1 MIWHIAKKE
10 IYHNLM
16 TLRFVLMI
24 ILLPVLMLANALI
37 YGFGDSGYREE
48 VNTYNRAMESRL
60 SYVKN
65 NAQKSLG
72 RLAMRGPGEIYKR
85 PSRFKF
91 CADGAAEL
99 IPNSIPLSERAGAGR
114 GGGTVVEE
122 YSWREVWTFEY
133 LPSNH
138 SSDATTL
145 IKIDWVFIGIFMS
158 FFVILFTFDAIAGE
172 RVHGTLSLMMS
183 NQISRAQMLLAKYL
197 GAFFTLMVPLTIGIL
212 MNLLIIYLSGN
223 IPFGSGASLPS
234 NGWGPWFRIFGMVGL
249 FALHISIFILL
260 GLFFSSR
267 VSNAITSLVWLLLTW
282 VCLAFIF
289 PSLLGLFVG
298 TLDPIPSIE
307 IVSSRKRT
315 QLASIEN
322 EFRPTELLEVTKL
335 SEAPSP
341 DNPSVTRRWATYF
354 TRRHETKT
362 RIADEHVDQ
371 QLKQVQLARELTQ
384 ISPIA
389 CFQYAMEGLANT
401 GIVSYMNFVKQV
413 QRYRQTFI
421 DFIKTEDRGDPDS
434 LHIYPVREGLSQ
446 KPVDPNAVPRFKEH
460 ISYQSVIF
468 PVGLLILFNVLF
480 FTAAQLS
487 FLKCD
492 LK

>member
-10 IYHNLM
+10 IYQNLT
-16 TLRFVLMI
+16 TLQFVLML
-24 ILLPVLMLANALI
+24 ILLPILMIANALI
-37 YGFGDSGYREE
+37 YGFGDEGYTAEIRD
-48 VNTYNRAMESRL
+48 YNRKVTQGL
-60 SYVKN
+60 SHIEEYAAKG
-65 NAQKSLG
+65 LG
-72 RLAMRGPGEIYKR
+72 ELAMTGPSEIPKR
-85 PSRFKF
+85 PTQLKF
-91 CADGAAEL
+91 CADGADAF
-99 IPNSIPLSERAGAGR
+99 IPRSITIAARE
-114 GGGTVVEE
+114 GGGRSGHDGSVFED
-122 YSWREVWTFEY
+122 YSWRDLWSLEY

-138 SSDATTL
+138 GGDATTL
-145 IKIDWVFIGIFMS
+145 IKIDWVFIGVFMS

-172 RVHGTLSLMMS
+172 RARGTLSLMMS
-183 NQISRAQMLLAKYL
+183 NPISRGQVLLAKYL
-197 GAFFTLMVPLTIGIL
+197 GTFFTLIIPLLIGVLI
-212 MNLLIIYLSGN
+212 NLLIIYLSGR
-223 IPFGSGASLPS
+223 IPFDSGSWL
-234 NGWGPWFRIFGMVGL
+234 RILGMIGL
-249 FALHISIFILL
+249 LALHISIFIFL

-307 IVSSRKRT
+307 KISAEKRS
-315 QLASIEN
+315 QLANIED
-322 EFRPTELLEVTKL
+322 EFQPRELLEVTKL
-335 SEAPSP
+335 SEAPSV
-341 DNPSVTRRWATYF
+341 DNPSATRQWATYF
-354 TRRHETKT
+354 KRRFETKT
-362 RIADEHVDQ
+362 HITDARVDQ
-371 QLKQVQLARELTQ
+371 QLRQVQLARELTQ
-384 ISPIA
+384 ISPTV

-413 QRYRQTFI
+413 RRYRATFI
-421 DFIKTEDRGDPDS
+421 DFIKTEDRSDPDS

-446 KPVDPNAVPRFKEH
+446 KPVDPNTVPRFEER

-468 PVGLLILFNVLF
+468 PVALLTLFNIML

>member
-24 ILLPVLMLANALI
+24 ILLPVLMVANALI
-37 YGFGDSGYREE
+37 YGFGDGGYREE
-48 VNTYNRAMESRL
+48 VDTYNLAMERRL
-60 SYVKN
+60 SRVRDD
-65 NAQKSLG
+65 AEESLG

-91 CADGAAEL
+91 CADGADEL
-99 IPNSIPLSERAGAGR
+99 IPNAIPIAARDRTGR
-114 GGGTVVEE
+114 GGSVGTA

-138 SSDATTL
+138 GSDATTL

-183 NQISRAQMLLAKYL
+183 NQISRGQMLLAKYL
-197 GAFFTLMVPLTIGIL
+197 GAFFTLMVPLIIGVL
-212 MNLLIIYLSGN
+212 MNLLIIYLSGS
-223 IPFGSGASLPS
+223 ISFDSGSPLPS
-234 NGWGPWFRIFGMVGL
+234 NGWGPRLRILGMVGL
-249 FALHISIFILL
+249 FALHISIFIFL

-289 PSLLGLFVG
+289 PSLIGLFVG

-307 IVSSRKRT
+307 IVSSRKRA
-315 QLASIEN
+315 QLANIED
-322 EFRPTELLEVTKL
+322 EFRPTELLETTKL

-341 DNPSVTRRWATYF
+341 DNPSAARRWATYF

-384 ISPIA
+384 ISPIV

-413 QRYRQTFI
+413 RRYRQTFI
-421 DFIKTEDRGDPDS
+421 DFIKTEDRSDPDS

-446 KPVDPNAVPRFKEH
+446 KPVDPDAIPRFEER
-460 ISYQSVIF
+460 ISYQSVLF
-468 PVGLLILFNVLF
+468 PVALLILFNILF

>member
-1 MIWHIAKKE
+1 MVWHIAKKE

-24 ILLPVLMLANALI
+24 ILLPVLMVANALI

-48 VNTYNRAMESRL
+48 VDVYNRAMERRL
-60 SYVKN
+60 SRVKDDAEEN
-65 NAQKSLG
+65 LG
-72 RLAMRGPGEIYKR
+72 RLAMRGPGEIYR
-85 PSRFKF
+85 LPSRFKF
-91 CADGAAEL
+91 CADGADAL
-99 IPNSIPLSERAGAGR
+99 IPNSIPIAERSGAAR
-114 GGGTVVEE
+114 GGAVGEA
-122 YSWREVWTFEY
+122 YNWREVWTLEY

-138 SSDATTL
+138 GSDATTL

-172 RVHGTLSLMMS
+172 RAQGTLSLMMS
-183 NQISRAQMLLAKYL
+183 NQISRGQVLLAKYL
-197 GAFFTLMVPLTIGIL
+197 GAFLTLMVPLVIGVL
-212 MNLLIIYLSGN
+212 MNLLVIYLSGN
-223 IPFGSGASLPS
+223 IPFNFSDCL
-234 NGWGPWFRIFGMVGL
+234 RILGMIGL
-249 FALHISIFILL
+249 FALHISIFIFL

-289 PSLLGLFVG
+289 PSLIGLFVG

-307 IVSSRKRT
+307 IVSSRKRA
-315 QLASIEN
+315 QLANIED
-322 EFRPTELLEVTKL
+322 EFRPMELLETTKL

-341 DNPSVTRRWATYF
+341 DNPSATRRWATYF
-354 TRRHETKT
+354 TRRYETKT

-371 QLKQVQLARELTQ
+371 QLRQVKLARELTQ
-384 ISPIA
+384 ISPIV

-401 GIVSYMNFVKQV
+401 GIVSYMDFVKQV
-413 QRYRQTFI
+413 RRYRQTFI
-421 DFIKTEDRGDPDS
+421 DFTKTEDRDDPES

-446 KPVDPNAVPRFKEH
+446 KPVDPNAVPRFEERP
-460 ISYQSVIF
+460 SYQSMIF
-468 PVGLLILFNVLF
+468 PVGLLILFNILF

>member
-24 ILLPVLMLANALI
+24 ILLPILMVANALI
-37 YGFGDSGYREE
+37 YGFGSSSYIEE
-48 VNTYNRAMESRL
+48 VNAYNRAMESRL

-65 NAQKSLG
+65 SAQESLG

-85 PSRFKF
+85 PSPFKF
-91 CADGAAEL
+91 CADGTDEL
-99 IPNSIPLSERAGAGR
+99 IPRSVPLSESAGGGR
-114 GGGTVVEE
+114 GGGVTTS
-122 YSWREVWTFEY
+122 YSWRELWALEY

-138 SSDATTL
+138 GSDATTL

-172 RVHGTLSLMMS
+172 RTKGTLSLMMS
-183 NQISRAQMLLAKYL
+183 NQISRGQMLFAKYL
-197 GAFFTLMVPLTIGIL
+197 GTFFTLMVPLAIGIL
-212 MNLLIIYLSGN
+212 MNLLVIYLSGN
-223 IPFGSGASLPS
+223 IPFDSGSPLPS
-234 NGWGPWFRIFGMVGL
+234 NGWGPRLRILGMVGL
-249 FALHISIFILL
+249 FTLHISIFIFL

-307 IVSSRKRT
+307 IVSSRKRA
-315 QLASIEN
+315 QLANIED
-322 EFRPTELLEVTKL
+322 EFRPMELLEVTKL

-341 DNPSVTRRWATYF
+341 DNPSATRRWATYF
-354 TRRHETKT
+354 TRRYETKT

-371 QLKQVQLARELTQ
+371 QFRQVRLARGLTQ
-384 ISPIA
+384 ISPIV

-401 GIVSYMNFVKQV
+401 GIVSYMDFVKQV
-413 QRYRQTFI
+413 RRYRQTFI
-421 DFIKTEDRGDPDS
+421 DFVKTEDREDPES

-446 KPVDPNAVPRFKEH
+446 KPVDPNAVPRFEERP
-460 ISYQSVIF
+460 SYQSVIF
-468 PVGLLILFNVLF
+468 PIGLLIIFNLLF

>member
-10 IYHNLM
+10 IYQNFT

-24 ILLPVLMLANALI
+24 ILLPILMVANALM
-37 YGFGDSGYREE
+37 YGFGDNGYTAEIRDYTRKVTQGLSHIEE
-48 VNTYNRAMESRL
+48 YAA
-60 SYVKN
+60 KG
-65 NAQKSLG
+65 LG
-72 RLAMRGPGEIYKR
+72 ELAMVGPAEIPKY
-85 PSRFKF
+85 PTQLKF
-91 CADGAAEL
+91 CADGADAF
-99 IPNSIPLSERAGAGR
+99 IPRSVTIADRTNHGR
-114 GGGTVVEE
+114 TGYEG
-122 YSWREVWTFEY
+122 YNWRELWSLEY

-138 SSDATTL
+138 GGDATTL
-145 IKIDWVFIGIFMS
+145 IKIDWVFIGVFMS

-172 RVHGTLSLMMS
+172 RARGTLGLMMS
-183 NQISRAQMLLAKYL
+183 NQISRGQVLFAKYL
-197 GAFFTLMVPLTIGIL
+197 GAFFTLMLPLTIGIL
-212 MNLLIIYLSGN
+212 MNLLVIYLSGS
-223 IPFGSGASLPS
+223 IPFDSHDLL
-234 NGWGPWFRIFGMVGL
+234 RILGMVGL
-249 FALHISIFILL
+249 FASHISIFIFL

-307 IVSSRKRT
+307 IVSSRKRA
-315 QLASIEN
+315 QLSNIED
-322 EFRPTELLEVTKL
+322 EFQPMETLEVTKL
-335 SEAPSP
+335 SEAPAP
-341 DNPSVTRRWATYF
+341 DNPSATRRWATYF

-362 RIADEHVDQ
+362 RIADQHVDQ
-371 QLKQVQLARELTQ
+371 QLRQVRLARELTQ
-384 ISPIA
+384 ISPIV
-389 CFQYAMEGLANT
+389 CFQYAMEGLSNT
-401 GIVSYMNFVKQV
+401 GIVSYMDFVKQV
-413 QRYRQTFI
+413 RRYRQTFI
-421 DFIKTEDRGDPDS
+421 DFIKTEDRSDPDS

-468 PVGLLILFNVLF
+468 PVALLILFNVLF

-487 FLKCD
+487 FLKSD

>member
-24 ILLPVLMLANALI
+24 ILLPVLMVANAFI

-48 VNTYNRAMESRL
+48 VNAYNRAMESRL

-65 NAQKSLG
+65 NAQESLG

-85 PSRFKF
+85 PSPFKF
-91 CADGAAEL
+91 CADGTDEL
-99 IPNSIPLSERAGAGR
+99 IPRSVPLSESAGGGR
-114 GGGTVVEE
+114 GGGVTTS
-122 YSWREVWTFEY
+122 YSWRELWALEY

-138 SSDATTL
+138 GSDATTL

-172 RVHGTLSLMMS
+172 RAKGTLSLMMS
-183 NQISRAQMLLAKYL
+183 NQISRGQMLFAKYL
-197 GAFFTLMVPLTIGIL
+197 GTFFTLMVPLTIGIL
-212 MNLLIIYLSGN
+212 MNLLVIYLSGS
-223 IPFGSGASLPS
+223 ISFSSSGWL
-234 NGWGPWFRIFGMVGL
+234 RILGMIGL
-249 FALHISIFILL
+249 FTLHISIFIFL

-307 IVSSRKRT
+307 IVSSRKRA
-315 QLASIEN
+315 QLANIED
-322 EFRPTELLEVTKL
+322 EFRPMELLEVTKL

-341 DNPSVTRRWATYF
+341 DNPSATRRWATYF
-354 TRRHETKT
+354 TRRYETKT

-371 QLKQVQLARELTQ
+371 QLRQVKLARELTQ
-384 ISPIA
+384 ISPIV

-401 GIVSYMNFVKQV
+401 GIGSYMDFVKQV
-413 QRYRQTFI
+413 RRYRQTFI
-421 DFIKTEDRGDPDS
+421 DFIKTEDRNDPES

-446 KPVDPNAVPRFKEH
+446 KPVDPNAIPRFKER

-468 PVGLLILFNVLF
+468 PVGLLILFNILF

>member
-1 MIWHIAKKE
+1 
-10 IYHNLM
+10 
-16 TLRFVLMI
+16 
-24 ILLPVLMLANALI
+24 
-37 YGFGDSGYREE
+37 
-48 VNTYNRAMESRL
+48 
-60 SYVKN
+60 
-65 NAQKSLG
+65 
-72 RLAMRGPGEIYKR
+72 
-85 PSRFKF
+85 
-91 CADGAAEL
+91 
-99 IPNSIPLSERAGAGR
+99 
-114 GGGTVVEE
+114 
-122 YSWREVWTFEY
+122 
-133 LPSNH
+133 
-138 SSDATTL
+138 
-145 IKIDWVFIGIFMS
+145 
-158 FFVILFTFDAIAGE
+158 
-172 RVHGTLSLMMS
+172 
-183 NQISRAQMLLAKYL
+183 
-197 GAFFTLMVPLTIGIL
+197 
-212 MNLLIIYLSGN
+212 
-223 IPFGSGASLPS
+223 
-234 NGWGPWFRIFGMVGL
+234 MVGL

-282 VCLAFIF
+282 VGLAFIF

-307 IVSSRKRT
+307 IVSSRKRA
-315 QLASIEN
+315 QLANIDD
-322 EFRPTELLEVTKL
+322 EFRPMESLEKTKL

-341 DNPSVTRRWATYF
+341 DNPSATRRWATYF
-354 TRRHETKT
+354 TRRYETKT

-371 QLKQVQLARELTQ
+371 QLRQVRLARELTQ
-384 ISPIA
+384 ISPIV

-413 QRYRQTFI
+413 RRYRQIFI
-421 DFIKTEDRGDPDS
+421 DFIKTEDRDDPDS
-434 LHIYPVREGLSQ
+434 LHIYPVREGLSE

>member
-16 TLRFVLMI
+16 TLRFVLMV
-24 ILLPVLMLANALI
+24 ILLPALMLANALI

-48 VNTYNRAMESRL
+48 VDAYNLAMERRL
-60 SYVKN
+60 SRVKDD
-65 NAQKSLG
+65 ADESLG
-72 RLAMRGPGEIYKR
+72 KLAMRGPGEIYKR
-85 PSRFKF
+85 LSRFKF

-99 IPNSIPLSERAGAGR
+99 IPNSIPIAAHGGGR
-114 GGGTVVEE
+114 GGSGGVVED
-122 YSWREVWTFEY
+122 YSWREMWTLEY

-138 SSDATTL
+138 GGGATTL
-145 IKIDWVFIGIFMS
+145 IKIDWVFIGIFMG

-172 RVHGTLSLMMS
+172 RTKGTLSLMMS
-183 NQISRAQMLLAKYL
+183 NQISRGQMLFAKYL
-197 GAFFTLMVPLTIGIL
+197 GTFFTLMVPLTIGIL
-212 MNLLIIYLSGN
+212 MNLLVIYLSGS
-223 IPFGSGASLPS
+223 ISFSSSDWL
-234 NGWGPWFRIFGMVGL
+234 RILGMVGL
-249 FALHISIFILL
+249 FTLHISIFIFL

-307 IVSSRKRT
+307 IVSSRKRA
-315 QLASIEN
+315 QLANIED
-322 EFRPTELLEVTKL
+322 EFRPMELLEVTKL

-341 DNPSVTRRWATYF
+341 DNPSATRRWATYF
-354 TRRHETKT
+354 TRRYETKT

-371 QLKQVQLARELTQ
+371 QLRQVKLARELTQ
-384 ISPIA
+384 ISPIV

-401 GIVSYMNFVKQV
+401 GIVSYMDFVKQV
-413 QRYRQTFI
+413 RRYRQTFI
-421 DFIKTEDRGDPDS
+421 DFIKTEDQGDPES

-446 KPVDPNAVPRFKEH
+446 KPVDPNAIPRFKER

-468 PVGLLILFNVLF
+468 PVGLLILFNILF

>member
-1 MIWHIAKKE
+1 MIWHVAKKE
-10 IYHNLM
+10 IHHNLM

-24 ILLPVLMLANALI
+24 ILLPVLMMANALI
-37 YGFGDSGYREE
+37 YGFGDSGYKEE
-48 VNTYNRAMESRL
+48 VNTYHRAMESRL
-60 SYVKN
+60 SFIKDY
-65 NAQKSLG
+65 AEESLG
-72 RLAMRGPGEIYKR
+72 KLAMRGPGEIYKQ
-85 PSRFKF
+85 PSPFKF
-91 CADGAAEL
+91 CADGVDEL
-99 IPNSIPLSERAGAGR
+99 IPRSIPIVGSGAGR
-114 GGGTVVEE
+114 GGGVTTA
-122 YSWREVWTFEY
+122 YQWRELWSLEY

-138 SSDATTL
+138 GSDATTL

-172 RVHGTLSLMMS
+172 RAQGTLSLMMS
-183 NQISRAQMLLAKYL
+183 NQISRGQMLFAKYL

-223 IPFGSGASLPS
+223 IPFDLED
-234 NGWGPWFRIFGMVGL
+234 WLRILGMVGL
-249 FALHISIFILL
+249 FALHISIFIFL

-315 QLASIEN
+315 QLANIEN
-322 EFRPTELLEVTKL
+322 EFRPMELLEVTKL

-341 DNPSVTRRWATYF
+341 DNPSATRRWATYF
-354 TRRHETKT
+354 TRRYETRT
-362 RIADEHVDQ
+362 QIADTHVDQ
-371 QLKQVQLARELTQ
+371 QFRQVRLARELTQ
-384 ISPIA
+384 ISPIV

-401 GIVSYMNFVKQV
+401 GIVSYMDFVKQV
-413 QRYRQTFI
+413 RRYRQTFI
-421 DFIKTEDRGDPDS
+421 DFIKSEDSDDPES

-446 KPVDPNAVPRFKEH
+446 KPVDLNAIPRFEERP
-460 ISYQSVIF
+460 SYQSVVF
-468 PVGLLILFNVLF
+468 PVSLLILFNLLF

>member
-10 IYHNLM
+10 IHHNLM

-24 ILLPVLMLANALI
+24 ILLPVLMVANALI
-37 YGFGDSGYREE
+37 YGFGDSGYKEE
-48 VNTYNRAMESRL
+48 VNTYHRAMESRL
-60 SYVKN
+60 SLVKGH
-65 NAQKSLG
+65 AEESLG
-72 RLAMRGPGEIYKR
+72 KLAMRGPGEIYKQ
-85 PSRFKF
+85 PSPFKF
-91 CADGAAEL
+91 CADGTDEL
-99 IPNSIPLSERAGAGR
+99 IPRSIPIVSSGAAR
-114 GGGTVVEE
+114 GGGVTTA
-122 YSWREVWTFEY
+122 YHWRELWALEY

-138 SSDATTL
+138 GSDATTL

-172 RVHGTLSLMMS
+172 RAHGTLSLMMS
-183 NQISRAQMLLAKYL
+183 NQISRGQMLFAKYL

-223 IPFGSGASLPS
+223 IPFDLGDWL
-234 NGWGPWFRIFGMVGL
+234 RILGMGGL
-249 FALHISIFILL
+249 FALHISTFIFL

-307 IVSSRKRT
+307 IVSSRKRA
-315 QLASIEN
+315 QLANIED
-322 EFRPTELLEVTKL
+322 EYRPMELLEVTKL

-341 DNPSVTRRWATYF
+341 DNPSATHRWATYF
-354 TRRHETKT
+354 TRRYETRT
-362 RIADEHVDQ
+362 QIADTHVDQ
-371 QLKQVQLARELTQ
+371 QFRQVRLARELTQ
-384 ISPIA
+384 ISPIV

-413 QRYRQTFI
+413 RRYRQTFI
-421 DFIKTEDRGDPDS
+421 DFIKTEDRNDPKS

-446 KPVDPNAVPRFKEH
+446 KPVDPNAVPRFEERP
-460 ISYQSVIF
+460 SYQSVIF
-468 PVGLLILFNVLF
+468 PVGLLILFNILF

>member
-1 MIWHIAKKE
+1 
-10 IYHNLM
+10 M
-16 TLRFVLMI
+16 TLRFILMI
-24 ILLPVLMLANALI
+24 ILLPVLMVANALI

-48 VNTYNRAMESRL
+48 VNTYNRAMENRL
-60 SYVKN
+60 SHVKN
-65 NAQKSLG
+65 NAQQSLG
-72 RLAMRGPGEIYKR
+72 KLAMRGPGEIYKQ
-85 PSRFKF
+85 PSPFKF
-91 CADGAAEL
+91 CADGTDEL
-99 IPNSIPLSERAGAGR
+99 IPRSIPIVGSGAAR
-114 GGGTVVEE
+114 GGGVTTA
-122 YSWREVWTFEY
+122 YSWRELWALEY

-138 SSDATTL
+138 GSDATTL

-172 RVHGTLSLMMS
+172 RATGTLSLMMS
-183 NQISRAQMLLAKYL
+183 NQISRGQMLFAKYL

-223 IPFGSGASLPS
+223 IPFNSSDCL
-234 NGWGPWFRIFGMVGL
+234 RISGMVGL
-249 FALHISIFILL
+249 FALHISIFIFL

-315 QLASIEN
+315 QLANIEDK
-322 EFRPTELLEVTKL
+322 FRPLELLEVTKL

-341 DNPSVTRRWATYF
+341 DNPSATRRWATYF
-354 TRRHETKT
+354 TRRYETRT
-362 RIADEHVDQ
+362 QIADTHVDQ
-371 QLKQVQLARELTQ
+371 QFKQVRLARELTQ
-384 ISPIA
+384 ISPIV

-401 GIVSYMNFVKQV
+401 GIVSYMDFVKQV
-413 QRYRQTFI
+413 RRYRQTFI
-421 DFIKTEDRGDPDS
+421 DFIQTEDRADPES

-446 KPVDPNAVPRFKEH
+446 KPVDPNAIPRFKEH
-460 ISYQSVIF
+460 ISYQSVVF
-468 PVGLLILFNVLF
+468 PVGLLLLFNILF
-480 FTAAQLS
+480 FTAALLS

>member
-1 MIWHIAKKE
+1 MIWHVAKKE
-10 IYHNLM
+10 IHHNLM

-24 ILLPVLMLANALI
+24 ILLPILMVANALI
-37 YGFGDSGYREE
+37 YGFGDSGYKEE
-48 VNTYNRAMESRL
+48 VNTYHRAMESRL
-60 SYVKN
+60 SLVKDY
-65 NAQKSLG
+65 AEESLG
-72 RLAMRGPGEIYKR
+72 KLAMRGPGEIYKQ
-85 PSRFKF
+85 PSPFKF
-91 CADGAAEL
+91 CADGVDEL
-99 IPNSIPLSERAGAGR
+99 IPRSIPIVSSGAGR
-114 GGGTVVEE
+114 GGGVTTA
-122 YSWREVWTFEY
+122 YHWRELWSLEY

-138 SSDATTL
+138 GSDATTL

-172 RVHGTLSLMMS
+172 RAHGTLSLMMS
-183 NQISRAQMLLAKYL
+183 NQISRGQMLFAKYL

-223 IPFGSGASLPS
+223 IPFDLED
-234 NGWGPWFRIFGMVGL
+234 WLRILVMVGL
-249 FALHISIFILL
+249 FALHISIFIFL

-298 TLDPIPSIE
+298 TLDPILSIE
-307 IVSSRKRT
+307 IVASRKRT
-315 QLASIEN
+315 QLANIED
-322 EFRPTELLEVTKL
+322 EFRPMELLEVTKL

-341 DNPSVTRRWATYF
+341 ENPPATRRWATYF
-354 TRRHETKT
+354 TRRYETRT
-362 RIADEHVDQ
+362 QIADTHVDQ
-371 QLKQVQLARELTQ
+371 QFRQVRLARELTQ
-384 ISPIA
+384 ISPIV

-413 QRYRQTFI
+413 RRYRQTFT
-421 DFIKTEDRGDPDS
+421 DFIKTEDRNDPES

-446 KPVDPNAVPRFKEH
+446 KPVDPNAVPRFEERP
-460 ISYQSVIF
+460 SYQSVLL
-468 PVGLLILFNVLF
+468 PVGLLILFNILF

>member
-24 ILLPVLMLANALI
+24 ILLPVLMVVNALI

-60 SYVKN
+60 SHVKN
-65 NAQKSLG
+65 NAQESLG
-72 RLAMRGPGEIYKR
+72 RLAMRGPGEIYKQ
-85 PSRFKF
+85 PSPFKF
-91 CADGAAEL
+91 CADGTDEL
-99 IPNSIPLSERAGAGR
+99 IPRSIPIVGSGAAR
-114 GGGTVVEE
+114 GGGVTTA
-122 YSWREVWTFEY
+122 YHWRELWSLEY

-138 SSDATTL
+138 GSDATTL

-172 RVHGTLSLMMS
+172 RANGTLSLMMS
-183 NQISRAQMLLAKYL
+183 NQISRGQMLFAKYL
-197 GAFFTLMVPLTIGIL
+197 GTFFTLMVPLTIGIL
-212 MNLLIIYLSGN
+212 MNLLVIYLSGS
-223 IPFGSGASLPS
+223 ISFSSSDWL
-234 NGWGPWFRIFGMVGL
+234 RILGMVGL
-249 FALHISIFILL
+249 FTLHISIFIFL

-307 IVSSRKRT
+307 IVSSRKRA
-315 QLASIEN
+315 QLANIED
-322 EFRPTELLEVTKL
+322 EFRPMELLEVTKL

-341 DNPSVTRRWATYF
+341 DNPSATRRWATYF
-354 TRRHETKT
+354 RRRYETKT
-362 RIADEHVDQ
+362 RITDEHVDQ
-371 QLKQVQLARELTQ
+371 QLRQVRLARELTQ
-384 ISPIA
+384 ISPIV

-401 GIVSYMNFVKQV
+401 GIVSYMDFVKQV
-413 QRYRQTFI
+413 RRYRQTFI
-421 DFIKTEDRGDPDS
+421 DFIKTEDRDDPES

-446 KPVDPNAVPRFKEH
+446 KPVDPNAVPRFEERP
-460 ISYQSVIF
+460 SYQSVLF
-468 PVGLLILFNVLF
+468 PVGLLILFNILF

>member
-24 ILLPVLMLANALI
+24 ILLPVLMVANAFI
-37 YGFGDSGYREE
+37 YGFGDGGYREE
-48 VNTYNRAMESRL
+48 VDTYTLAMERRL
-60 SYVKN
+60 SRVKDD
-65 NAQKSLG
+65 ADESLG
-72 RLAMRGPGEIYKR
+72 KLAMRGPGEIYKR

-99 IPNSIPLSERAGAGR
+99 IPNAIPIAAHGGGR
-114 GGGTVVEE
+114 GGSGGVAED
-122 YSWREVWTFEY
+122 YSWREVWTLEY

-138 SSDATTL
+138 GSDATIL

-172 RVHGTLSLMMS
+172 RAKGTLSLMMS
-183 NQISRAQMLLAKYL
+183 NQISRGQMIFAKYL
-197 GAFFTLMVPLTIGIL
+197 GTFFTLMVPLIIGIL
-212 MNLLIIYLSGN
+212 MNLLVIYLSGN
-223 IPFGSGASLPS
+223 IPFDAGSWL
-234 NGWGPWFRIFGMVGL
+234 RIVGMIGL
-249 FALHISIFILL
+249 FALHISIFIFL

-307 IVSSRKRT
+307 IISSRKRA
-315 QLASIEN
+315 QLANIED
-322 EFRPTELLEVTKL
+322 EFRPTELLETTKL
-335 SEAPSP
+335 SEAPAP
-341 DNPSVTRRWATYF
+341 DNPSAARRWATYF
-354 TRRHETKT
+354 KRRYETKT
-362 RIADEHVDQ
+362 RIVDEHVDQ
-371 QLKQVQLARELTQ
+371 QLRQVKLARELTQ
-384 ISPIA
+384 ISPIV

-413 QRYRQTFI
+413 RRYRQTFI
-421 DFIKTEDRGDPDS
+421 DFIKTEDRNDPES

-446 KPVDPNAVPRFKEH
+446 KPVDPNAIPRFEER

-468 PVGLLILFNVLF
+468 PVGLLFLFNILFFSV
-480 FTAAQLS
+480 AQLS

>member
-1 MIWHIAKKE
+1 MIWHITKKE
-10 IYHNLM
+10 IYHNLL
-16 TLRFVLMI
+16 TLRFILMI

-48 VNTYNRAMESRL
+48 MDAYNLAIERRL
-60 SYVKN
+60 SRVKDD
-65 NAQKSLG
+65 AEESLG

-91 CADGAAEL
+91 CADGTDEL
-99 IPNSIPLSERAGAGR
+99 IPNSIPIAERSGAGR
-114 GGGTVVEE
+114 GGGITVEE
-122 YSWREVWTFEY
+122 YSWREVWTLEY

-138 SSDATTL
+138 GGDATTL

-158 FFVILFTFDAIAGE
+158 FFVILFTFDAVAGE
-172 RVHGTLSLMMS
+172 RAHGTLSLMMS
-183 NQISRAQMLLAKYL
+183 NQISRGQVLFAKYL
-197 GAFFTLMVPLTIGIL
+197 GAFFTLMLPLTIGIL
-212 MNLLIIYLSGN
+212 MNLLIIYLSGH
-223 IPFGSGASLPS
+223 IFFDSGDWL
-234 NGWGPWFRIFGMVGL
+234 RILGMVGL
-249 FALHISIFILL
+249 FALHISIFIFL

-307 IVSSRKRT
+307 IVSSRKRA

-341 DNPSVTRRWATYF
+341 DNPSATRRWATYF
-354 TRRHETKT
+354 TRRYETKT

-371 QLKQVQLARELTQ
+371 QLRQVRLARELTQ
-384 ISPIA
+384 ISPIV

-401 GIVSYMNFVKQV
+401 GIVSYIDFVKQV
-413 QRYRQTFI
+413 RRYRQTFI
-421 DFIKTEDRGDPDS
+421 DFIKTEDRSDPDS

-446 KPVDPNAVPRFKEH
+446 KPVNLDAIPRFEER
-460 ISYQSVIF
+460 ISHQSVVF
-468 PVGLLILFNVLF
+468 PVVLLILFNALF
-480 FTAAQLS
+480 FTASQLS

>member
-24 ILLPVLMLANALI
+24 ILLPLLMVANALI

-65 NAQKSLG
+65 NAQESLG
-72 RLAMRGPGEIYKR
+72 RLAMRGPGEIYKQ
-85 PSRFKF
+85 PSPFKF
-91 CADGAAEL
+91 CADGTDEL
-99 IPNSIPLSERAGAGR
+99 IPRSIPIVGSGAAR
-114 GGGTVVEE
+114 GGGVTTA
-122 YSWREVWTFEY
+122 YRWRELWALEY

-138 SSDATTL
+138 GGDATTL

-172 RVHGTLSLMMS
+172 RAYGTLSLMMS
-183 NQISRAQMLLAKYL
+183 NQISRGQMLFAKYL

-212 MNLLIIYLSGN
+212 MNLLIIYVSGN
-223 IPFGSGASLPS
+223 IPFNSSDCL
-234 NGWGPWFRIFGMVGL
+234 RISGMVGL
-249 FALHISIFILL
+249 FALHISIFIFL
-260 GLFFSSR
+260 GLFFSSG

-282 VCLAFIF
+282 VCLAFIL

-307 IVSSRKRT
+307 IVSSRKRA
-315 QLASIEN
+315 QLANIED
-322 EFRPTELLEVTKL
+322 EFRPMELLETTKL
-335 SEAPSP
+335 REAPSP
-341 DNPSVTRRWATYF
+341 NNPSAARRWATYF
-354 TRRHETKT
+354 MRRYETKT
-362 RIADEHVDQ
+362 RIADERVDQ
-371 QLKQVQLARELTQ
+371 QLRQVKLARELTQ
-384 ISPIA
+384 VSPIV

-401 GIVSYMNFVKQV
+401 GILSYMDFVKQV
-413 QRYRQTFI
+413 RRYRQIFI
-421 DFIKTEDRGDPDS
+421 DFIKTEDRDDPES

-446 KPVDPNAVPRFKEH
+446 KPVDPNAIPRFQEH
-460 ISYQSVIF
+460 ISYQSVVF
-468 PVGLLILFNVLF
+468 PVGLLILFNILF

-487 FLKCD
+487 FLRSD

>member
-1 MIWHIAKKE
+1 MIWHIATKE

-24 ILLPVLMLANALI
+24 ILLPVLMVANALI
-37 YGFGDSGYREE
+37 YGFGDGGYREE
-48 VNTYNRAMESRL
+48 VNAYNLAMESRL
-60 SYVKN
+60 SHVKD
-65 NAQKSLG
+65 NAEESLG

-91 CADGAAEL
+91 CADGADEL
-99 IPNSIPLSERAGAGR
+99 IPNAIPLAERSGGSR
-114 GGGTVVEE
+114 GGNDIAET
-122 YSWREVWTFEY
+122 YRWREVWTLEY

-138 SSDATTL
+138 GSDATTL
-145 IKIDWVFIGIFMS
+145 IKIDWIFIGVFMS

-183 NQISRAQMLLAKYL
+183 NQISRGQMLLAKYL
-197 GAFFTLMVPLTIGIL
+197 GAFFTLMVPLAIGIL

-223 IPFGSGASLPS
+223 IRFDSSDWL
-234 NGWGPWFRIFGMVGL
+234 RILGMVGL
-249 FALHISIFILL
+249 FALHISIFIFL

-307 IVSSRKRT
+307 IVSSRKRI
-315 QLASIEN
+315 QLAN
-322 EFRPTELLEVTKL
+322 VDDEFRPMELLETTKL
-335 SEAPSP
+335 SEAPSV
-341 DNPSVTRRWATYF
+341 DNPSAARRWATYF
-354 TRRHETKT
+354 SRKNEIRTRS
-362 RIADEHVDQ
+362 ADEHVDQ
-371 QLKQVQLARELTQ
+371 QFRQVRLARELTQ
-384 ISPIA
+384 ISPIV
-389 CFQYAMEGLANT
+389 CFQYAMEGLAGT
-401 GIVSYMNFVKQV
+401 GITRYMDFVKQV
-413 QRYRQTFI
+413 RRYRQTFI
-421 DFIKTEDRGDPDS
+421 DFIKTEDRDDPES

-446 KPVDPNAVPRFKEH
+446 KPVDPNAVPRFEERP
-460 ISYQSVIF
+460 SYQSVIF
-468 PVGLLILFNVLF
+468 PVGLLLLFNILF

>member
-1 MIWHIAKKE
+1 MIWHLAKKE
-10 IYHNLM
+10 IHHNLM

-24 ILLPVLMLANALI
+24 ILLPVLMVANALI
-37 YGFGDSGYREE
+37 YGFGNSGYREE
-48 VNTYNRAMESRL
+48 VDTYNLAMERRL
-60 SYVKN
+60 SGVKDD
-65 NAQKSLG
+65 AEKSLG

-85 PSRFKF
+85 PSRLKF
-91 CADGAAEL
+91 CADGTDEL
-99 IPNSIPLSERAGAGR
+99 IPNAIPIAARDRAGR
-114 GGGTVVEE
+114 GGSVGTA
-122 YSWREVWTFEY
+122 YSWREVWTLEY

-138 SSDATTL
+138 GGDATTL

-172 RVHGTLSLMMS
+172 RAHGTLSLMMS
-183 NQISRAQMLLAKYL
+183 NQISRGQVLLAKYL
-197 GAFFTLMVPLTIGIL
+197 GAFFTLMVPLIIGVL
-212 MNLLIIYLSGN
+212 MNLLIIYLSGS
-223 IPFGSGASLPS
+223 ISFDSSDWL
-234 NGWGPWFRIFGMVGL
+234 RILGMVGL
-249 FALHISIFILL
+249 FALHISIFIFL

-289 PSLLGLFVG
+289 PSLIGLFVG

-315 QLASIEN
+315 QLANIED
-322 EFRPTELLEVTKL
+322 EFRPTELLETTKL

-341 DNPSVTRRWATYF
+341 DNPSATRRWATYF

-362 RIADEHVDQ
+362 RLADEHVDQ
-371 QLKQVQLARELTQ
+371 QLKQVQFARELTQ
-384 ISPIA
+384 ISPIV
-389 CFQYAMEGLANT
+389 CFQYAMEGLAGT
-401 GIVSYMNFVKQV
+401 GITRYMNFVKQV
-413 QRYRQTFI
+413 RRYRQRFI
-421 DFIKTEDRGDPDS
+421 DFIKTEDRNDPDS

-446 KPVDPNAVPRFKEH
+446 KPVDPDAIPRFEEQ
-460 ISYQSVIF
+460 ISYQSVLF
-468 PVGLLILFNVLF
+468 PVGLLILFNILF

-487 FLKCD
+487 FLKCN

>member
-10 IYHNLM
+10 IHHNLM

-24 ILLPVLMLANALI
+24 ILLPVLMVANALI

-48 VNTYNRAMESRL
+48 IDAYNGAMARRL
-60 SYVKN
+60 SGVKDD
-65 NAQKSLG
+65 ADESLG

-91 CADGAAEL
+91 CADGADEL
-99 IPNSIPLSERAGAGR
+99 IPNSIPLSERAGGRR
-114 GGGTVVEE
+114 GGGVAAEE

-138 SSDATTL
+138 GSDATTL

-183 NQISRAQMLLAKYL
+183 NQISRGQLLLAKYL
-197 GAFFTLMVPLTIGIL
+197 GAFFTLMMPLATGIL

-223 IPFGSGASLPS
+223 IPFDSSDYLK
-234 NGWGPWFRIFGMVGL
+234 ILGMVGL
-249 FALHISIFILL
+249 FALYTSIFIFL

-307 IVSSRKRT
+307 IVSARRHA
-315 QLASIEN
+315 QLANIED
-322 EFRPTELLEVTKL
+322 EFQSMETLGLTKL
-335 SEAPSP
+335 SEAPAP
-341 DNPSVTRRWATYF
+341 DNPSATRRWATYF

-362 RIADEHVDQ
+362 RIADEHVDAQ
-371 QLKQVQLARELTQ
+371 FRQVQLARELTQ
-384 ISPIA
+384 ISPIV
-389 CFQYAMEGLANT
+389 CFQYGMEGLANT
-401 GIVSYMNFVKQV
+401 GIVGYMNFVKQV
-413 QRYRQTFI
+413 RRYRETFI
-421 DFIKTEDRGDPDS
+421 DFIKTEDRRDPDS

-446 KPVDPNAVPRFKEH
+446 KPVDPNIVPRFEERP
-460 ISYQSVIF
+460 SYQSVIF
-468 PVGLLILFNVLF
+468 PVGLLMLFNVLF

-487 FLKCD
+487 FLKYD

>member
-24 ILLPVLMLANALI
+24 ILLPVFMLANALI

-48 VNTYNRAMESRL
+48 VDTYNLAMERRL
-60 SYVKN
+60 SRVKDD
-65 NAQKSLG
+65 AETSLG

-91 CADGAAEL
+91 CADGADEL

-114 GGGTVVEE
+114 GGGIAAEE
-122 YSWREVWTFEY
+122 YSWREVWTLEY

-138 SSDATTL
+138 GSDATTL

-197 GAFFTLMVPLTIGIL
+197 GAFVTLMVPLTIGIL
-212 MNLLIIYLSGN
+212 MNLLIIYLSGS
-223 IPFGSGASLPS
+223 IPFNSSDCL
-234 NGWGPWFRIFGMVGL
+234 RILGMVGL
-249 FALHISIFILL
+249 FALHISIFIFL

-282 VCLAFIF
+282 VGLAFIF

-307 IVSSRKRT
+307 IVSSRKRA
-315 QLASIEN
+315 QLSNIED
-322 EFRPTELLEVTKL
+322 EFQPMETLTLTKL
-335 SEAPSP
+335 SEAPAP
-341 DNPSVTRRWATYF
+341 DNPSATRRWATYF

-371 QLKQVQLARELTQ
+371 QLRQVRLARELTQ
-384 ISPIA
+384 ISPIV
-389 CFQYAMEGLANT
+389 CFQYAMEGLSNT
-401 GIVSYMNFVKQV
+401 GIVSYMDFVKQV
-413 QRYRQTFI
+413 RRYRQTFI
-421 DFIKTEDRGDPDS
+421 DFIKTEDKSDPDS

-446 KPVDPNAVPRFKEH
+446 KPVDPNAIPRFEEQV
-460 ISYQSVIF
+460 SYQSVLF
-468 PVGLLILFNVLF
+468 PVGLLILFNALF
-480 FTAAQLS
+480 FTAAQLF

>member
-24 ILLPVLMLANALI
+24 ILLPILMIANALI
-37 YGFGDSGYREE
+37 YGFGDNGYGAEIRD
-48 VNTYNRAMESRL
+48 YNRKVNQGRSHIEKYA
-60 SYVKN
+60 
-65 NAQKSLG
+65 AQGLG
-72 RLAMRGPGEIYKR
+72 ELAMTGPAEIPKR
-85 PSRFKF
+85 PTQLKF
-91 CADGAAEL
+91 CADGADAL
-99 IPNSIPLSERAGAGR
+99 IPHSITIAERINWERPEYEGL
-114 GGGTVVEE
+114 VEN
-122 YSWREVWTFEY
+122 YSWRELWSLEY

-138 SSDATTL
+138 GGDATTL

-158 FFVILFTFDAIAGE
+158 FFVILFTFDAITGE
-172 RVHGTLSLMMS
+172 RVRGTLSLMMS
-183 NQISRAQMLLAKYL
+183 NPIPRGQVLFAKYL
-197 GAFFTLMVPLTIGIL
+197 GTFFTLIIPLLIGVL

-223 IPFGSGASLPS
+223 IPFDSGSWL
-234 NGWGPWFRIFGMVGL
+234 RILGMIGL
-249 FALHISIFILL
+249 FALHISIFIFL

-307 IVSSRKRT
+307 RISAEKRL
-315 QLASIEN
+315 QIANIDD
-322 EFRPTELLEVTKL
+322 EFRPAELVKAAKL
-335 SEAPSP
+335 SEAPSV
-341 DNPSVTRRWATYF
+341 DNPSATRRWATYF
-354 TRRHETKT
+354 RERSEVQTRM
-362 RIADEHVDQ
+362 ADARVDQ
-371 QLKQVQLARELTQ
+371 QLRQVQLTRELTQ
-384 ISPIA
+384 ISPTV

-401 GIVSYMNFVKQV
+401 GIASYMSFVKQV
-413 QRYRQTFI
+413 RRYRNTFI
-421 DFIKTEDRGDPDS
+421 DFIKSEDRGDPDS

-446 KPVDPNAVPRFKEH
+446 KPVNPDVVPRFKER
-460 ISYQSVIF
+460 ISHQSIIF
-468 PVGLLILFNVLF
+468 PLGLLILFNILF
-480 FTAAQLS
+480 FIAAQLS

>member
-24 ILLPVLMLANALI
+24 ILLPVLMVANALI

-48 VNTYNRAMESRL
+48 VNAYNRAMESRL

-65 NAQKSLG
+65 NAQESLG
-72 RLAMRGPGEIYKR
+72 RLAMRGPGEIYKQ
-85 PSRFKF
+85 PSPFKF
-91 CADGAAEL
+91 CADGTDEL
-99 IPNSIPLSERAGAGR
+99 IPRSIPVVGSGAAR
-114 GGGTVVEE
+114 GGGVTTA
-122 YSWREVWTFEY
+122 YSWRELWALEY

-138 SSDATTL
+138 GSDATTL

-172 RVHGTLSLMMS
+172 RAHGTLSLMMA
-183 NQISRAQMLLAKYL
+183 NQISRGQVLLAKYL
-197 GAFFTLMVPLTIGIL
+197 GAFFTLMVPLVIGVL
-212 MNLLIIYLSGN
+212 MNLLVIYLSGN
-223 IPFGSGASLPS
+223 IPFNSSDCL
-234 NGWGPWFRIFGMVGL
+234 RILGMVGL
-249 FALHISIFILL
+249 FALHISIFIFL

-307 IVSSRKRT
+307 IVSSRKRA
-315 QLASIEN
+315 QLANIED
-322 EFRPTELLEVTKL
+322 EFRPMELLEKTKL
-335 SEAPSP
+335 SEAPSV
-341 DNPSVTRRWATYF
+341 DNPSAVRRWATYF
-354 TRRHETKT
+354 SRKNEIRTRS
-362 RIADEHVDQ
+362 ADEHVDQ
-371 QLKQVQLARELTQ
+371 QFRQVRLARELTQ
-384 ISPIA
+384 ISPIV
-389 CFQYAMEGLANT
+389 CFQYAMEGLADT
-401 GIVSYMNFVKQV
+401 GIVSYMDFVKQV
-413 QRYRQTFI
+413 RRYRQTFI
-421 DFIKTEDRGDPDS
+421 DFIKTEDRDDPDS

-446 KPVDPNAVPRFKEH
+446 KPVAPNAIPRFEER

-468 PVGLLILFNVLF
+468 PVGLLILFNILF

>member
-1 MIWHIAKKE
+1 MIWQIAKKE
-10 IYHNLM
+10 IYQNLM

-24 ILLPVLMLANALI
+24 ILLPVLMVANALI

-48 VNTYNRAMESRL
+48 ANAYHRAMESRL
-60 SYVKN
+60 SHVKN
-65 NAQKSLG
+65 NAQESLG
-72 RLAMRGPGEIYKR
+72 RLAMRGPGEIYKQ
-85 PSRFKF
+85 PSPFKF
-91 CADGAAEL
+91 CADGTDEL
-99 IPNSIPLSERAGAGR
+99 IPRSIPIVGSGAAR
-114 GGGTVVEE
+114 GGGVTTA
-122 YSWREVWTFEY
+122 YHWRELWSLEY

-138 SSDATTL
+138 GSDVTTL

-172 RVHGTLSLMMS
+172 RTKGTLSLMMA
-183 NQISRAQMLLAKYL
+183 NQISRGQVLFAKYL
-197 GAFFTLMVPLTIGIL
+197 GALLTLAVPLIIGIL

-223 IPFGSGASLPS
+223 IPFDSGDSL
-234 NGWGPWFRIFGMVGL
+234 RILGMVGL
-249 FALHISIFILL
+249 FALHISIFIFL

-307 IVSSRKRT
+307 IVSSRKRA
-315 QLASIEN
+315 QLANIED
-322 EFRPTELLEVTKL
+322 EFRPMELLETTKL

-341 DNPSVTRRWATYF
+341 DNPSATRRWATYF
-354 TRRHETKT
+354 TRRYETRT

-371 QLKQVQLARELTQ
+371 QLRQVKLARELTQ
-384 ISPIA
+384 ISPIV
-389 CFQYAMEGLANT
+389 CFQHAMEGLAGT
-401 GIVSYMNFVKQV
+401 GITRYMDFVKQV
-413 QRYRQTFI
+413 RRYRQTFI
-421 DFIKTEDRGDPDS
+421 DFIKTADRDDPDS

-446 KPVDPNAVPRFKEH
+446 KPVDPNAIPRFKER

-468 PVGLLILFNVLF
+468 PMGLLILFNILF